1 MSAHHPSDGHTTPD
15 GELGV
20 RPRPVEP
27 SVPHACTSC
36 GAGLETPLAC
46 GDCGTMMTPSTEA
59 SPFSV
64 VGLDVAYTL
73 DERDLAQRVRKV
85 ARLVH
90 PDFFAAA
97 GPTMRALAEAHGA
110 RLNEAH
116 EILRDDVRR
125 ADWIVR
131 HLGGPSEETERQ
143 MPQSFLLEVLE
154 WNEALDE
161 GASAPPGST
170 ERLALAPLE
179 QELER
184 QRAAELASI
193 ATALD
198 PLPERGSG
206 TLTEVRRTL
215 NAVRY
220 LDRALRRLRDL
231 RIGQPN

>member
-1 MSAHHPSDGHTTPD
+1 MSASHEPESVGD
-15 GELGV
+15 
-20 RPRPVEP
+20 PVA
-27 SVPHACTSC
+27 VPHACTTC

-46 GDCGTMMTPSTEA
+46 GDCGTMMTPSTEV

-64 VGLDVAYTL
+64 IGLDVAY
-73 DERDLAQRVRKV
+73 DIDQKELAQRVRKV

-116 EILRDDVRR
+116 EVLRDDVRR

-131 HLGGPSEETERQ
+131 SLGGPSEEQERQ
-143 MPQSFLLEVLE
+143 MPQEFLMEVLE
-154 WNEALDE
+154 WNEVLDE

-170 ERLALAPLE
+170 ERLALTPLE
-179 QELER
+179 
-184 QRAAELASI
+184 AELAGQR
-193 ATALD
+193 AQALREVTAALT
-198 PLPERGSG
+198 PLPSPGAPA
-206 TLTEVRRTL
+206 LVDVRRTL
-215 NAVRY
+215 NAIRY

-231 RIGQPN
+231 RVGQPS

>member
-1 MSAHHPSDGHTTPD
+1 MKNPDPSHG
-15 GELGV
+15 L
-20 RPRPVEP
+20 

-46 GDCGTMMTPSTEA
+46 GDCGTMLAPAPEA
-59 SPFSV
+59 SPFDV
-64 VGLDVAYTL
+64 VGIEVRYPIDAK
-73 DERDLAQRVRKV
+73 DLAQRVRKI

-116 EILRDDVRR
+116 EVLKDDVRR

-131 HLGGPSEETERQ
+131 HLGGPSEEQLRD
-143 MPQSFLLEVLE
+143 MPQEFLMEVLE
-154 WNEALDE
+154 WNEVLDE

-179 QELER
+179 ETLLAQREAALAEVARALE
-184 QRAAELASI
+184 
-193 ATALD
+193 
-198 PLPERGSG
+198 PLPSAGAPA
-206 TLTEVRRTL
+206 LTAVRRTL
-215 NAVRY
+215 NAIRY

-231 RIGQPN
+231 RVGQPS